1 MHFFP
6 FITSSL
12 TTPLQTLTGL
22 QSFEIFL
29 TGVRVDRL
37 HVCLHFI
44 QCVPFSL
51 CNLYNL
57 YCAEH
62 KKGIKAFYINLQ
74 MSEVKEEFHIL

>member
-29 TGVRVDRL
+29 TGGASGQAT
-37 HVCLHFI
+37 CLS
-44 QCVPFSL
+44 SL
-51 CNLYNL
+51 YTMCT
-57 YCAEH
+57 
-62 KKGIKAFYINLQ
+62 FQSLQ
-74 MSEVKEEFHIL
+74 SL